1 MLRERLSSIKNSSG
15 LVSIYPQLPL
25 RYLIPISS
33 PPPLKS
39 LHKLKELS
47 QEWAKI
53 G

>member
-33 PPPLKS
+33 QPPLKS
-39 LHKLKELS
+39 LRKLKELS
-47 QEWAKI
+47 REWAKI
-53 G
+53 D